1 MVRSGRLTRFLQPW
15 THKPDPMHNTNNIAA
30 TGLAL
35 AASAILSFIDNFV
48 ASVAEEAGLWQFQL
62 FRTLFALPLL
72 VLVGRMT
79 GRTMRPVNLKGLM
92 GRSLLVSIGLLIYF
106 ASLGALPVAQAGAGL
121 FSAPLWVALLT
132 VLLFRQR
139 LGSLGG
145 FAVALGFVGA
155 LMLLQPDFQS
165 LTILSLMPL
174 AAGFFYGLGMMLTRH
189 WCADESPVT
198 LAIGIFVTIGF
209 AGLFMSGVVMIWPGE
224 TFMSM
229 PWTTPSLR
237 FLWLT
242 LFQATGAVIAV
253 TLIAQAY
260 RIGTPA
266 VVAVFEYSFLIFAC
280 LWALLLWGAATNLLA
295 LAGIATILISGLLMA
310 LTQMKI

>member
-1 MVRSGRLTRFLQPW
+1 
-15 THKPDPMHNTNNIAA
+15 MHNTNNIAA

>member
-1 MVRSGRLTRFLQPW
+1 
-15 THKPDPMHNTNNIAA
+15 MHSTQNIAA
-30 TGLAL
+30 AGLAL

-62 FRTLFALPLL
+62 FRSLFALPFLI
-72 VLVGRMT
+72 VVGRMT
-79 GRTMRPVNLKGLM
+79 RRSIRPVNLRGLI
-92 GRSLLVSIGLLIYF
+92 GRSLAVSVGLLIYF

-132 VLLFRQR
+132 VFLLRQP
-139 LGSLGG
+139 LGVTGG
-145 FAVALGFVGA
+145 FAVVLGFAGA
-155 LMLLQPDFQS
+155 LMLLQPDFQT
-165 LTILSLMPL
+165 LTVLSFMPL

-198 LAIGIFVTIGF
+198 LAIGIFLTIGL
-209 AGLFMSGVVMIWPGE
+209 AGLLMLVVVTIWPGE
-224 TFMSM
+224 AFITA
-229 PWTTPSLR
+229 PWATPSAR

-242 LFQATGAVIAV
+242 LFQAAGAVIAV

-266 VVAVFEYSFLIFAC
+266 VVAVFEYSFLIFAS
-280 LWALLLWGAATNLLA
+280 LWAFLLWGTATNLLA
-295 LAGIATILISGLLMA
+295 WAGITVILISGLLMA
-310 LTQMKI
+310 MTQKRTKDATAAI